1 MSWGGGFCFVLFVS
15 AMRLHAD
22 TKWGE
27 FGENGMDWLLSLV
40 NQLIYLN
47 KVISHKNDEMPFI

>member
-1 MSWGGGFCFVLFVS
+1 MSWGGGFCLVLFAS
-15 AMRLHAD
+15 SMRLHAD

-27 FGENGMDWLLSLV
+27 FGENGMNWSLGLV
-40 NQLIYLN
+40 NRLIYLN